1 VAPSDAAQALVL
13 ELAQQLE
20 HHPRITLMLVPE
32 TYVVNGEDQNQ
43 PYWLDRDEDAAADTL
58 VRVKDYEGQRPEDA
72 AQQIIGNLS
81 LTP

>member
-1 VAPSDAAQALVL
+1 
-13 ELAQQLE
+13 
-20 HHPRITLMLVPE
+20 MLVPE